1 MDKQQFKELKELIK
15 KEGDLNRKELAK
27 FNDHNNG
34 GCGLVV
40 IGTMLYIIMMRL
52 LTG

>member
-1 MDKQQFKELKELIK
+1 MNEQQFKELKELIK

-34 GCGLVV
+34 GCGMVV
-40 IGTMLYIIMMRL
+40 IGIMIYIIMMSL
-52 LTG
+52 LNS